1 MPKHRSIPL
10 KVSDPK
16 KYAFV
21 LRYLEERDE
30 HANLSRIIID
40 LDDVTE
46 NVRWRFTALEPALDR
61 IREAIFQLNSCGNP
75 TDC

>member
-1 MPKHRSIPL
+1 MPKHRSTPL
-10 KVSDPK
+10 KVSDPI

-30 HANLSRIIID
+30 HANSSRIIID
-40 LDDVTE
+40 LDDVTKK
-46 NVRWRFTALEPALDR
+46 VSCRFTALEPALDR
-61 IREAIFQLNSCGNP
+61 IRETIFQLNSCSNP

>member
-1 MPKHRSIPL
+1 MPNHPSAPL
-10 KVSDPK
+10 IVSDPK

-21 LRYLEERDE
+21 LRYLEEHDE
-30 HANLSRIIID
+30 HANSSRIIID

-46 NVRWRFTALEPALDR
+46 NVSWRFTTLEPALDR
-61 IREAIFQLNSCGNP
+61 IRETIFQLNSCGNP

>member
-1 MPKHRSIPL
+1 MPKQRSTTL

-30 HANLSRIIID
+30 QANSSRVIID
-40 LDDVTE
+40 LDDVNE
-46 NVRWRFTALEPALDR
+46 NVSWRFTDIEPALDR
-61 IREAIFQLNSCGNP
+61 IRETIFQLNSCGNP